1 MIVGWENRSDLPDV
15 DRLETE
21 TPGKCETSENL
32 LSTQELREK
41 FELLFPTEVG
51 IPDGTDVA
59 EAVPLGEKPSDRGI
73 VLGDGTVITLPPP
86 ICETSQGQNNLYS
99 VADIFERA
107 KADKELKQNVLS
119 WLKESYPDLEKQWK
133 RGEGKNDGVSL
144 EERKQ
149 LVREFVSGLAETMGV
164 TIDHIEFDKM
174 PDNCYG
180 SCELNR
186 PLLHINEK
194 FLKSPSDPSFA
205 LDNLLNTS
213 VHELRHQY
221 QKEAVS
227 DPTRSC
233 ASPAQI
239 EAWKKNFLPGNYVLA
254 KEDYLGY
261 RMQPV
266 EKDAFDFA
274 DDIIRKLKSEVDK

>member
-1 MIVGWENRSDLPDV
+1 MIVGWENRSDLLDV
-15 DRLETE
+15 DSPETE
-21 TPGKCETSENL
+21 TPAKGETSENL
-32 LSTQELREK
+32 LSAQELREK
-41 FELLFPTEVG
+41 FEMLFPTEAG
-51 IPDGTDVA
+51 TSDGVNIA
-59 EAVPLGEKPSDRGI
+59 EAVPLGGNPLERSI
-73 VLGDGTVITLPPP
+73 VLGDGTVITLPSS
-86 ICETSQGQNNLYS
+86 ISETSQGQKSLDS
-99 VADIFERA
+99 AADIFDRA
-107 KADKELKQNVLS
+107 KSDKELKQNVLS

-133 RGEGKNDGVSL
+133 RDEGKNDWLSL

-149 LVREFVSGLAETMGV
+149 FVREFVSGLAETMGV
-164 TIDHIEFDKM
+164 TIDHVEFDKM

-227 DPTRSC
+227 DPARSC

-239 EAWKKNFLPGNYVLA
+239 EAWRKNFLPGNYIPA

-274 DDIIRKLKSEVDK
+274 DEIVRKLKSEVDK

>member
-1 MIVGWENRSDLPDV
+1 MIVGWENRSDLLDV
-15 DRLETE
+15 DGSETE
-21 TPGKCETSENL
+21 TPAKGETSENL
-32 LSTQELREK
+32 PSAQELRKK
-41 FELLFPTEVG
+41 FEMLFPTETG
-51 IPDGTDVA
+51 TLDGVNIA
-59 EAVPLGEKPSDRGI
+59 EAVPLGENPLERNI
-73 VLGDGTVITLPPP
+73 VLGDGTVITLPLS
-86 ICETSQGQNNLYS
+86 ISETSQGQNSLDS
-99 VADIFERA
+99 VADIFDRA
-107 KADKELKQNVLS
+107 KSDKELKQNVLS

-133 RGEGKNDGVSL
+133 RDEGKNDWLSL

-149 LVREFVSGLAETMGV
+149 FVREFVSGLAETMSV
-164 TIDHIEFDKM
+164 TIDHVEFDKM
-174 PDNCYG
+174 PDNYYG

-194 FLKSPSDPSFA
+194 FLISPSDPSFA

-239 EAWKKNFLPGNYVLA
+239 EAWRKNFLPGNYVLA

-274 DDIIRKLKSEVDK
+274 DEIVRKLKSEVDK

>member
-51 IPDGTDVA
+51 KPDGIDVA
-59 EAVPLGEKPSDRGI
+59 EAVPWGEKPSDHGI
-73 VLGDGTVITLPPP
+73 VLDDGTVITLPPP

-99 VADIFERA
+99 VADIFDRA

-149 LVREFVSGLAETMGV
+149 FVRE
-164 TIDHIEFDKM
+164 
-174 PDNCYG
+174 
-180 SCELNR
+180 
-186 PLLHINEK
+186 
-194 FLKSPSDPSFA
+194 
-205 LDNLLNTS
+205 
-213 VHELRHQY
+213 
-221 QKEAVS
+221 
-227 DPTRSC
+227 
-233 ASPAQI
+233 
-239 EAWKKNFLPGNYVLA
+239 
-254 KEDYLGY
+254 
-261 RMQPV
+261 
-266 EKDAFDFA
+266 
-274 DDIIRKLKSEVDK
+274 